1 MYVVY
6 VHEYMEEH
14 THIRVPVEATGW
26 GGDVFLDDSHLFLS
40 EGLCWTQSL
49 LFGLGWPASQLLGSA
64 CFASYY
70 RYKKSHQLF
79 TWVFP
84 I

>member
-40 EGLCWTQSL
+40 EGLCWT
-49 LFGLGWPASQLLGSA
+49 
-64 CFASYY
+64 
-70 RYKKSHQLF
+70 
-79 TWVFP
+79 
-84 I
+84 